1 MLNEILE
8 RIHIR
13 LQKLGLDAAPAS
25 TAAGLS
31 KDAIR
36 NIERAVKAGKEEA
49 GTSTST
55 IMALAPVLKTT
66 ASWLLEASG
75 PEEADEALPPI
86 RVVPV
91 AAHIQAGAW
100 NETWEWDQSD
110 RYTVAIPDDES
121 YRGLRLYAAE
131 ARGTSMNRRWAEGTV
146 LVFTNVFDTQEPPI
160 PGKRYI
166 VERKRA
172 SGEAE
177 HTVKLLYRDEDG
189 KFWLMPESDDPRHQA
204 PISIEDGTGDEDTV
218 TILGRVVYAVAR
230 E

>member
-8 RIHIR
+8 RIHTR
-13 LQKLGLDAAPAS
+13 LEKLGLEAAKAS
-25 TAAGLS
+25 AMAGLS

-36 NIERAVKAGKEEA
+36 NIERAVKAGKEDA

-66 ASWLLEASG
+66 ASWLLEATG
-75 PEEADEALPPI
+75 PEESADAPP
-86 RVVPV
+86 RVRIVPV
-91 AAHIQAGAW
+91 AAYIQAGAW
-100 NETWEWDQSD
+100 NETWEWEDGAQYS
-110 RYTVAIPDDES
+110 VAIPDDEAF
-121 YRGLRLYAAE
+121 RGLKLYAAE
-131 ARGTSMNRRWAEGTV
+131 ARGTSMNRRWSEGTV
-146 LVFTNVFDTQEPPI
+146 LVFTNAYETQESPI

-177 HTVKLLYRDEDG
+177 HTVKLLHKDADG

-204 PISIEDGTGDEDTV
+204 PISVDEGTGDEDTV
-218 TILGRVVYAVAR
+218 TIIGRVVYAVAR